1 MDKIQIAFFFI
12 SGFLVSRILIKAKV
26 PQLIVTQLIDK
37 KHVPLS
43 RLIFYLVFLAAI
55 LSFFIPNAITVLTL
69 LPVLEIIR
77 KTYQETTGVEK
88 GLPTIL
94 ALSVI
99 YGANIGGMGSVTA
112 TPANGI
118 LITFIEANDITSS
131 NFISFAQWLLWG
143 IPLVIIFS
151 AGASLLLN
159 FFFKSWK
166 YKSIAANISTHISF
180 EKDKHLK
187 HALFL
192 TALYFISSFVIS
204 ILSLMYEDLVYQLL
218 GTSIF
223 ITIFIFVYSFL
234 ITFNFGGR
242 KEKLLYISDLYTDL
256 PVKGF
261 LFLFAAIIIG
271 GVLYFLDV
279 QQFLNE
285 WMSTFVS
292 IQYHPF
298 LFFLMIALIAS
309 FSTEILSN
317 TVVQLSI
324 FVILESYSLSN
335 AIPLIETL
343 LIATLSSTCAFMSPI
358 ATGVNGLAFGGVKG
372 VSFKKMLGVGFAMN
386 LFGAVLISF
395 WVKYVV
401 SLLI

>member
-166 YKSIAANISTHISF
+166 YKRRSYP
-180 EKDKHLK
+180 K
-187 HALFL
+187 
-192 TALYFISSFVIS
+192 YQ
-204 ILSLMYEDLVYQLL
+204 YESV
-218 GTSIF
+218 
-223 ITIFIFVYSFL
+223 
-234 ITFNFGGR
+234 
-242 KEKLLYISDLYTDL
+242 
-256 PVKGF
+256 
-261 LFLFAAIIIG
+261 
-271 GVLYFLDV
+271 
-279 QQFLNE
+279 
-285 WMSTFVS
+285 
-292 IQYHPF
+292 
-298 LFFLMIALIAS
+298 
-309 FSTEILSN
+309 
-317 TVVQLSI
+317 
-324 FVILESYSLSN
+324 
-335 AIPLIETL
+335 
-343 LIATLSSTCAFMSPI
+343 
-358 ATGVNGLAFGGVKG
+358 
-372 VSFKKMLGVGFAMN
+372 
-386 LFGAVLISF
+386 
-395 WVKYVV
+395 
-401 SLLI
+401 